1 MERARALAAAKLDFA
16 LVALGISAALY
27 RTQKRGAKLTSRT
40 QLSYP
45 LSLPRHLPRPSLPM
59 EASRVRGA
67 HSFSRH
73 VPAIAVSLPGAP
85 GCSHQCRLLPT
96 MVVSCRKVSRVCE
109 SPSSSTRRPRR
120 HAAASSRRNC
130 RKPGV
135 PASSGRHCA
144 ANFCRASALS
154 LIALAPTGA
163 RLPLGPG
170 MNQKH
175 WPGRT
180 LSPEALAAHRCS
192 SAPEQ

>member
-1 MERARALAAAKLDFA
+1 MPGFEYSGWMTLITAATMAVCGQLELALTTDGRRVGT
-16 LVALGISAALY
+16 LVQYL
-27 RTQKRGAKLTSRT
+27 K
-40 QLSYP
+40 
-45 LSLPRHLPRPSLPM
+45 LSLLTLGGMYFTNWSLKYLNYPT
-59 EASRVRGA
+59 RVLFK
-67 HSFSRH
+67 SSK
-73 VPAIAVSLPGAP
+73 
-85 GCSHQCRLLPT
+85 LLPT
-96 MVVSCRKVSRVCE
+96 MVVSCKNVSRVCE